1 MASNAPNTTVACPQ
15 CRQPVAVHL
24 EQLVDAGADPG
35 AKQRLLKGQLNLL
48 SCPLC
53 GQTSMLGTPLVYH
66 DPAKEL
72 LLTFVPM
79 ELNMRLQ
86 DKENLLGSLTRQVV
100 SRTPADQRKGY
111 LLRPQEMLSL
121 QNLINRILE
130 ADGITPEMLDSQR
143 AKLQLL
149 QDLLKTDASA
159 LPALIQQRDAEIDVP
174 FVQILGALLQ
184 RATGNGAAEQD
195 TAVRLAA
202 LSEQVA
208 LHSTIGRSSSRQTQ
222 VLEEVAEELQAL
234 GTNLTRDTL
243 LQLVCSNPDELRTRA
258 VVTLVRQ
265 LVDYEFFVG
274 LTKQID
280 KAAGEQRKKL
290 EAARQVLLDTVAR
303 SDAAAKAQ
311 GTAAAQLLQALLQAP
326 DETVAVREALP
337 EISDLT
343 LAILNQNIEA
353 AQKAGQQDAI
363 ARLTQLRA
371 TIMAE
376 LDASTPPAL
385 RFINDLMQ
393 SDTPEAAAE
402 MLRNRSAELTEE
414 LLQSMVELA
423 QDLEA
428 RGHADMSA
436 KLKEYHGLAQRELSL
451 AKWR

>member
-1 MASNAPNTTVACPQ
+1 MASKAPNTTVACPQ

-48 SCPLC
+48 ACQLC

-100 SRTPADQRKGY
+100 SRTPSDQRKGY
-111 LLRPQEMLSL
+111 LLRPQEMLSM

-149 QDLLKTDASA
+149 QDLLKADASA
-159 LPALIQQRDAEIDVP
+159 LPALIQQRDAEIDLP

-184 RATGNGAAEQD
+184 RAAGNGAAEKD
-195 TAVRLAA
+195 TTGRLAA

-208 LHSTIGRSSSRQTQ
+208 LHSTIGRSASTQTK

-234 GTNLTRDTL
+234 GTNLTRETL
-243 LQLVCSNPDELRTRA
+243 LQLVCSNPDELRVRA

-280 KAAGEQRKKL
+280 KAAGEQRKQL
-290 EAARQVLLDTVAR
+290 EAARQVILDAVER

-311 GTAAAQLLQALLQAP
+311 GSAAAQLLQALLQAP
-326 DETVAVREALP
+326 DEAAAVREVLP
-337 EISDLT
+337 EINDRT
-343 LAILNQNIEA
+343 LAILHQNIEA
-353 AQKAGQQDAI
+353 ATKSGQKDAL
-363 ARLTQLRA
+363 ARLEKLRA

-385 RFINDLMQ
+385 RFINDLLQ
-393 SDTPEAAAE
+393 SETPEAAAE
-402 MLRNRSAELTEE
+402 MLRNRAAELTEE

-436 KLKEYHGLAQRELSL
+436 KLKEYHALAQRELSL

>member
-1 MASNAPNTTVACPQ
+1 MASTAPNTSVACPQ

-48 SCPLC
+48 ACPLC

-86 DKENLLGSLTRQVV
+86 EKENLLGSLTRQVV
-100 SRTPADQRKGY
+100 NRTPADQRKGY
-111 LLRPQEMLSL
+111 LLRPQEMLSM

-130 ADGITPEMLDSQR
+130 ADGITPEMLDTQR

-149 QDLLKTDASA
+149 QDLMKADATN
-159 LPALIQQRDAEIDVP
+159 LPTLIQQRDAEIDLT

-184 RATGNGAAEQD
+184 RATGNGEAEQD
-195 TAVRLAA
+195 TARRIAA
-202 LSEQVA
+202 LSEQIA
-208 LHSTIGRSSSRQTQ
+208 LHSTIGRSSSRQSQ
-222 VLEEVAEELQAL
+222 VLQEVAEELQAL
-234 GTNLTRDTL
+234 GSNLTRDAL
-243 LQLVCSNPDELRTRA
+243 LQVVCANPDELRLRA

-274 LTKQID
+274 LTKHID
-280 KAAGEQRKKL
+280 AAKGEQRKLL
-290 EAARQVLLDTVAR
+290 ESARQVLLDAVAR
-303 SDAAAKAQ
+303 RDAAAKAE
-311 GTAAAQLLQALLQAP
+311 GAAAAQLLQALLQAP
-326 DETVAVREALP
+326 DEAAAVREALP

-343 LAILNQNIEA
+343 LAVLNQNIEA
-353 AQKAGQQDAI
+353 AQKAGHKDAI
-363 ARLTQLRA
+363 ARLEQLRA

-376 LDASTPPAL
+376 LDASTPPEM
-385 RFINDLMQ
+385 RFINDLLQ
-393 SDTPEAAAE
+393 LESAEAAAE
-402 MLRNRSAELTEE
+402 LLRNRAAELTAE
-414 LLQSMVELA
+414 LLQSMVELGD
-423 QDLEA
+423 DLDA